1 MAEERDSGSREYL
14 DDEPTN
20 VVARP
25 LSCSPEA
32 EDAERPLYPRLV
44 EALQLSASATELLV
58 RDLLRHVGATPDQLS
73 PAQLWDM
80 RTGLFELVDGVLPTS
95 TRETARTSVLT
106 LLLAVAP
113 QRPAGG

>member
-1 MAEERDSGSREYL
+1 MAEERDSGSGEYL

-25 LSCSPEA
+25 LSCAPGA
-32 EDAERPLYPRLV
+32 EDERPLYPRLV

-58 RDLLRHVGATPDQLS
+58 CDLLRHVGATPNRLS
-73 PAQLWDM
+73 PAQLWEM

-95 TRETARTSVLT
+95 TREKARTSLLT
-106 LLLAVAP
+106 LLLTVAP
-113 QRPAGG
+113 LRPSGG